1 MIHKITYCFVCAEEE
16 EAISENEAE
25 DPAIAGEEAV
35 TEDEAEATVEKQ
47 AEDSVKPEDIGVKGS
62 EVKDALALEKSFAG
76 GNGTKSD
83 PYIVNTAAL
92 LNEVRNYSGSYFI
105 QTSNIDMS
113 SISNWVPIGKDDAHP
128 FYGHYDGNG
137 YTISNLKIKN
147 DGSEQYIGLFGYSGP
162 EIGCG
167 GLNIIGFVITF
178 TRGGK
183 WSMIKLLF
191 IHLPV
196 MKSYHIPH
204 WTATIGPPSTS
215 GVVCPQVWT
224 NYPRGLF
231 PPLQ

>member
-1 MIHKITYCFVCAEEE
+1 M
-16 EAISENEAE
+16 
-25 DPAIAGEEAV
+25 
-35 TEDEAEATVEKQ
+35 
-47 AEDSVKPEDIGVKGS
+47 
-62 EVKDALALEKSFAG
+62 ALEKSFAG

-162 EIGCG
+162 EIK
-167 GLNIIGFVITF
+167 N
-178 TRGGK
+178 
-183 WSMIKLLF
+183 LLVSYYHLRVVL
-191 IHLPV
+191 ILEVLMAQELLLPV
-196 MKSYHIPH
+196 
-204 WTATIGPPSTS
+204 
-215 GVVCPQVWT
+215 
-224 NYPRGLF
+224 
-231 PPLQ
+231 LQEQLM